1 MHFPDEQLWTYNS
14 DTLALIN
21 AHTGTALKY
30 GEADGS
36 WQLPKVD
43 GTPDLIEPAF
53 LVLGLSRIANQLWKN
68 ESTRLRN
75 IDPKNKIT
83 IDLKDEQ
90 LWKLNRDGKT
100 LGRNYSLPITKCKN
114 PEI

>member
-1 MHFPDEQLWTYNS
+1 M
-14 DTLALIN
+14 DTMALIN
-21 AHTGTALKY
+21 ANSGTALKHR
-30 GEADGS
+30 EVDGR

-43 GTPDLIEPAF
+43 GTPDLIQPAF

-90 LWKLNRDGKT
+90 LWKLNADDGKT
-100 LGRNYSLPITKCKN
+100 LGRNYSLPITTCKN

>member
-1 MHFPDEQLWTYNS
+1 M
-14 DTLALIN
+14 DTMALIN
-21 AHTGTALKY
+21 ANTGTALKHH
-30 GEADGS
+30 EVDGR

-68 ESTRLRN
+68 ESTRLMN
-75 IDPKNKIT
+75 IDPKNRIT

-90 LWKLNRDGKT
+90 LWELNEDNKT
-100 LGRNYSLPITKCKN
+100 LGRNYSLPITTCKN

>member
-1 MHFPDEQLWTYNS
+1 M
-14 DTLALIN
+14 ALIN
-21 AHTGTALKY
+21 ANTGTALKH
-30 GEADGS
+30 GDADGR

-43 GTPDLIEPAF
+43 GTPDLIEPAY

-90 LWKLNRDGKT
+90 LWKLNADKT
-100 LGRNYSLPITKCKN
+100 LGRNYSLPITTCKTVK
-114 PEI
+114 

>member
-1 MHFPDEQLWTYNS
+1 M
-14 DTLALIN
+14 ALIN
-21 AHTGTALKY
+21 ANTGTALKHR
-30 GEADGS
+30 EVDGR

-90 LWKLNRDGKT
+90 LWKLNDDGKT
-100 LGRNYSLPITKCKN
+100 LESYRGIWMQTLTLIQNNTDTEQYI
-114 PEI
+114 I